1 MIKNYSTNLEDI
13 VIKELKKA
21 KKSIKVAVAWINF
34 NLYGSTFEELLSR
47 GVKIKILL
55 NDDFNNRRYINDIQ
69 SLNSC
74 GAKIRL
80 VDFGGTMHHK
90 FCIIDKR
97 ICMFGSFNWTHSAN
111 VRNIE
116 DLTICDEVS
125 LVNDYLTE
133 FNALWELHKSDIK
146 MLRHPTTCPICE
158 TPFIN
163 ILFMEQEG
171 DYQTKISVMQQC
183 ECEQKIVSTDYYDI
197 SVYMGYE
204 SVIHQFEDYIAE
216 AEQCGDQDE
225 YARLIEEQN
234 FAISDYLSSVRNNRM
249 GLPIIHAVGVK
260 AWEWFNKHEG
270 GWYYKII
277 WRERGTEQYVND
289 RYEIMF

>member
-80 VDFGGTMHHK
+80 VDFDGTMHHK

-111 VRNIE
+111 VRNIA
-116 DLTICDEVS
+116 D
-125 LVNDYLTE
+125 
-133 FNALWELHKSDIK
+133 
-146 MLRHPTTCPICE
+146 
-158 TPFIN
+158 
-163 ILFMEQEG
+163 
-171 DYQTKISVMQQC
+171 
-183 ECEQKIVSTDYYDI
+183 
-197 SVYMGYE
+197 
-204 SVIHQFEDYIAE
+204 
-216 AEQCGDQDE
+216 
-225 YARLIEEQN
+225 
-234 FAISDYLSSVRNNRM
+234 
-249 GLPIIHAVGVK
+249 
-260 AWEWFNKHEG
+260 
-270 GWYYKII
+270 
-277 WRERGTEQYVND
+277 
-289 RYEIMF
+289 